1 MDIKKATILLV
12 DDEPFLRE
20 IMAGWLARA
29 VGQVVCAED
38 GAEALKILAEKD
50 IDLIL
55 SDVRMPVMDGIALL
69 KKIEGTRDGAPG
81 VIFITGFSDVPLRE
95 AFDLGVEAILEKPI
109 AKEELLSLVARAL
122 ADADELWQ
130 GPPGAGADMQLKS
143 NFANITAALQEKRI
157 AFGRRGFC
165 IETTSGLHEG
175 PVEFTIEFKE
185 DRLIL
190 RGQGVVRWTALEEAK
205 AGIEITW
212 LDDTCRAWMVDYVER
227 NRPIAFIPGLA
238 RLDSPLQAHIA

>member
-29 VGQVVCAED
+29 VGRVVCAED
-38 GAEALKILAEKD
+38 GADALRILADED

-69 KKIEGTRDGAPG
+69 KNIGGTRNGAPG

-95 AFDLGVEAILEKPI
+95 AYDMGVEAILEKPI
-109 AKEELLSLVARAL
+109 TREELLKLAARAL
-122 ADADELWQ
+122 ADPDELWQ
-130 GPPGAGADMQLKS
+130 GDPSDALEMKLKS
-143 NFANITAALQEKRI
+143 SFTGLATALAERRI

-165 IETTSGLHEG
+165 VETAGNLHEG
-175 PVEFTIEFKE
+175 PVEFVIEFKQ
-185 DRLIL
+185 DRLVL
-190 RGQGVVRWTALEEAK
+190 SGQGVVRWTAPAESK

-212 LDDTCRAWMVDYVER
+212 LDDASRDWMVDYVER
-227 NRPIAFIPGLA
+227 NKPAAFIPGLA
-238 RLDSPLQAHIA
+238 GLDSPLQANIA

>member
-20 IMAGWLARA
+20 IMAGWLERVAGR
-29 VGQVVCAED
+29 VVCAED
-38 GAEALKILAEKD
+38 GADALRILAEQE

-69 KKIEGTRDGAPG
+69 KNIGGTRNGAPG

-95 AFDLGVEAILEKPI
+95 AYDMGVEAILEKPI
-109 AKEELLSLVARAL
+109 TREELVKLAARAL

-130 GPPGAGADMQLKS
+130 GAPSAALEMKLKS
-143 NFANITAALQEKRI
+143 SFTGLATALAERRI

-165 IETTSGLHEG
+165 VETAGSLHEG
-175 PVEFTIEFKE
+175 LVEFVIEFK
-185 DRLIL
+185 DDWLVL
-190 RGQGVVRWTALEEAK
+190 SGQGLVRWTAPEESK

-212 LDDTCRAWMVDYVER
+212 LDDTSRDWMVDYVER
-227 NRPIAFIPGLA
+227 NKPVAFIPGLA
-238 RLDSPLQAHIA
+238 ELDSPLQANIA

>member
-1 MDIKKATILLV
+1 MDMKNTTILLV

-69 KKIEGTRDGAPG
+69 KNMESTRDGSPG

-95 AFDLGVEAILEKPI
+95 AYDLGVEAILEKPI
-109 AKEELLSLVARAL
+109 TKEELLSLVARAL
-122 ADADELWQ
+122 ADADDLWH
-130 GPPGAGADMQLKS
+130 GPPTVGLEMTLHSSFS
-143 NFANITAALQEKRI
+143 NIRSALQEKRI

-165 IETTSGLHEG
+165 VETTHSLHEG
-175 PVEFTIEFKE
+175 PVEFTLEFKD
-185 DRLIL
+185 DRLVL
-190 RGQGVVRWTALEEAK
+190 QGQGVVRWTAPDEAK
-205 AGIEITW
+205 SGIEITW
-212 LDDTCRAWMVDYVER
+212 LDDASRAWMVDYLER
-227 NRPIAFIPGLA
+227 KKPVAFIPGLA
-238 RLDSPLQAHIA
+238 GLDSPLQANIA